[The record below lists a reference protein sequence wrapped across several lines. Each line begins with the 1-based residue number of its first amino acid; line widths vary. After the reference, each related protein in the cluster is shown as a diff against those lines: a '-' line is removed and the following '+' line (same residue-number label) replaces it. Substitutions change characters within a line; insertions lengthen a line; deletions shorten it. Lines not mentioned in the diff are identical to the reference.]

1 MLRFATWKLASVLAL
16 VAAAVLVILPSF
28 MPAEAV
34 DALAARLP
42 SFVPLRQIVL
52 GLDLQGGAYLLM
64 EVDSASVT
72 KSQIE
77 ALRDDVRQKLRE
89 GKIGISGGIAVE
101 PRAVVVRIADP
112 AERAKALELL
122 GSLSQ
127 PIGGA
132 LAGGNGRTLDVTQ
145 TPDGVRLAL
154 TDAAIADKVR
164 HAVGQSIEVLNRRIN
179 AMGTKETVI
188 QQQGPNRVLIEAP
201 GSQDTTAL
209 KNMIGQTAKL
219 EFRLVAD
226 PGDPPNEVETL
237 PMQKGGG
244 SIEVEKR
251 VMVDGEDLVDA
262 QQSFDQQT
270 GEPDVTFRFN
280 LRGGQKFGQVT
291 SENVGRPFAIV
302 LDGKV
307 ISAPVIRSPITGGT
321 GQITGNFT
329 LDEASSLAILLRAG
343 ALPAKLTVIEE
354 RTVGPGLGQ
363 DSIDAGKRAAYV
375 GAALVVVYM
384 IATYGIFGSMVLL
397 GATLTLPG
405 IAGIVFTIGM
415 AVDSNV
421 LIYERIR
428 EEAHLGRSVI
438 SALDA
443 GFRRAFATI
452 VDSNVTMFVAALI
465 LYLFGSGAVRGFAVS
480 LGLGILTSIIT
491 AVTMTRMMIALWY
504 HRARPKTLPICPTLP
519 IRAGRRAQRNLR
531 HETSSARAREHQI
544 RLHAVPPRELSAVGA
559 AVDRLGPHVPVRGH
573 EFRHRLCRRHSGR
586 HARQERRG
594 QCRRHSFQ
602 SRGPRRGT

>member
-1 MLRFATWKLASVLAL
+1 MLRFAPWKLASVLAFVAVAILL
-16 VAAAVLVILPSF
+16 VVPSF
-28 MPAEAV
+28 MPVGLV
-34 DALAARLP
+34 DSVSARLP
-42 SFVPLRQIVL
+42 GFIPMRQIVL
-52 GLDLQGGAYLLM
+52 GLDLQGGAYMLM
-64 EVDSASVT
+64 QVDEASVT
-72 KSQIE
+72 KSQVE
-77 ALRDDVRQKLRE
+77 ALRDDVRQKLRD
-89 GKIGISGGIAVE
+89 GKIGLSGGIATQASGVL
-101 PRAVVVRIADP
+101 VRIADP
-112 AERAKALELL
+112 AERDKAYALL
-122 GSLSQ
+122 QSLSQ
-127 PIGGA
+127 PIGGP
-132 LAGGNGRTLDVTQ
+132 LAGGNGRTLEVSETDS
-145 TPDGVRLAL
+145 GVQLML
-154 TDAAIADKVR
+154 TEAAIADKVR
-164 HAVGQSIEVLNRRIN
+164 HAVGQSIEVLNRRVN

-188 QQQGPNRVLIEAP
+188 QQQGPNRVLIEVP
-201 GSQDTTAL
+201 GLQDTTRL
-209 KNMIGQTAKL
+209 KEIIGQTAKL
-219 EFRLVAD
+219 DFQLVAD

-244 SIEVEKR
+244 TVTVQKR
-251 VMVDGEDLVDA
+251 IMVDGGDLVDA

-329 LDEASSLAILLRAG
+329 IDEASSLAILLRAG
-343 ALPAKLTVIEE
+343 ALPAKLTVVEE

-375 GAALVVVYM
+375 GAILVVIYM
-384 IATYGIFGSMVLL
+384 ITTYGIFGVFADLALAVHILFIFASMVLL

-443 GFRRAFATI
+443 GFKRAFATI

-480 LGLGILTSIIT
+480 LGLGIVTSIVT

-504 HRARPKTLPICPTLP
+504 RRARPSKLPI
-519 IRAGRRAQRNLR
+519 
-531 HETSSARAREHQI
+531 
-544 RLHAVPPRELSAVGA
+544 
-559 AVDRLGPHVPVRGH
+559 
-573 EFRHRLCRRHSGR
+573 
-586 HARQERRG
+586 
-594 QCRRHSFQ
+594 
-602 SRGPRRGT
+602 

>member
-1 MLRFATWKLASVLAL
+1 MLRFAPWKLASVLAL
-16 VAAAVLVILPSF
+16 VAAAVLLIVPSF
-28 MPAEAV
+28 MPAATVE
-34 DALAARLP
+34 ALAARLP
-42 SFVPLRQIVL
+42 GFIPLRQIVL
-52 GLDLQGGAYLLM
+52 GLDLQGGAYMLM
-64 EVDSASVT
+64 QVDDASVV
-72 KSQIE
+72 KSQVE
-77 ALRDDVRQKLRE
+77 TLRDDVRQKMRE
-89 GKIGISGGIAVE
+89 GKIALSGGIATQ
-101 PRAVVVRIADP
+101 PRGVLVRIAEAP
-112 AERAKALELL
+112 ERAKAFQLL
-122 GSLSQ
+122 QSLSQ
-127 PIGGA
+127 PIGGP

-145 TPDGVRLAL
+145 TDVGVQLTL

-164 HAVGQSIEVLNRRIN
+164 HAVTQSIEVLNRRIN

-188 QQQGPNRVLIEAP
+188 AQQGPNRVLIEVP
-201 GSQDTTAL
+201 GLQDTTKL
-209 KNMIGQTAKL
+209 KDIIGQTAKL

-226 PGDPPNEVETL
+226 PGDPPNDVEVL

-244 SIEVEKR
+244 TVTVQKR
-251 VMVDGEDLVDA
+251 VMVDGGDLVDA

-280 LRGGQKFGQVT
+280 LRGGQKFGAVT

-307 ISAPVIRSPITGGT
+307 ISAPVIRSPITGGS
-321 GQITGNFT
+321 GQITGNFSSE
-329 LDEASSLAILLRAG
+329 EASSLAILLRAG
-343 ALPAKLTVIEE
+343 ALPAKLTVVEE

-375 GAALVVVYM
+375 GGFLVIVYM
-384 IATYGIFGSMVLL
+384 IATYGIFGVFADLALAVHILLIFASMVLL

-428 EEAHLGRSVI
+428 EESHLGRSVI

-443 GFRRAFATI
+443 GFKRAFATI
-452 VDSNVTMFVAALI
+452 IDSNVTMFVAALI

-480 LGLGILTSIIT
+480 LGLGILTSVIT

-504 HRARPKTLPICPTLP
+504 RRGRPTKLPI
-519 IRAGRRAQRNLR
+519 
-531 HETSSARAREHQI
+531 
-544 RLHAVPPRELSAVGA
+544 
-559 AVDRLGPHVPVRGH
+559 
-573 EFRHRLCRRHSGR
+573 
-586 HARQERRG
+586 
-594 QCRRHSFQ
+594 
-602 SRGPRRGT
+602 

>member
-1 MLRFATWKLASVLAL
+1 MLRFANWKLASVLAL
-16 VAAAVLVILPSF
+16 VAAAVLVVLPSF
-28 MPAEAV
+28 MPAQAV
-34 DALAARLP
+34 DALAARFP
-42 SFVPLRQIVL
+42 SFIPMRQIVL

-64 EVDSASVT
+64 EVDAASVI
-72 KSQIE
+72 KSQVE

-89 GKIGISGGIAVE
+89 GKIGISGGIAAE
-101 PRAVVVRIADP
+101 PRAVVARIADP
-112 AERAKALELL
+112 TERAKAFDLL
-122 GSLSQ
+122 QGLSQ

-145 TPDGVRLAL
+145 TADGIRLAL
-154 TDAAIADKVR
+154 TDAAVADKVR

-201 GSQDTTAL
+201 GSQDSTVL

-226 PGDPPNEVETL
+226 PGDPPNEAETL

-244 SIEVEKR
+244 TIQVQKR

-262 QQSFDQQT
+262 QQGFDQQS
-270 GEPDVTFRFN
+270 GEPDVSFRFN
-280 LRGGQKFGQVT
+280 LRGGQRFGQVT
-291 SENVGRPFAIV
+291 SANVGRPFAIV

-321 GQITGNFT
+321 GQITGNFS
-329 LDEASSLAILLRAG
+329 LEEASSLAILLRAG

-384 IATYGIFGSMVLL
+384 IATYGIFGVFADLALAVHILFIFASMVLL

-405 IAGIVFTIGM
+405 IAGIVFTLGM

-428 EEAHLGRSVI
+428 EEAHLGRSVV

-480 LGLGILTSIIT
+480 LGLGILTSVIT

-504 HRARPKTLPICPTLP
+504 QRARPKTLPI
-519 IRAGRRAQRNLR
+519 
-531 HETSSARAREHQI
+531 
-544 RLHAVPPRELSAVGA
+544 
-559 AVDRLGPHVPVRGH
+559 
-573 EFRHRLCRRHSGR
+573 
-586 HARQERRG
+586 
-594 QCRRHSFQ
+594 
-602 SRGPRRGT
+602 

>member
-1 MLRFATWKLASVLAL
+1 MLRFAPWKLASVLAL
-16 VAAAVLVILPSF
+16 VAAAILIVVPSF
-28 MPAEAV
+28 MPAGAV
-34 DALAARLP
+34 DSLAARLP
-42 SFVPLRQIVL
+42 GFIPVRQIVL
-52 GLDLQGGAYLLM
+52 GLDLRGGAYMLM
-64 EVDSASVT
+64 QVDDASVV

-77 ALRDDVRQKLRE
+77 ALRDDVRQTLRD
-89 GKIGISGGIAVE
+89 GKIGLSGGIATQ
-101 PRAVVVRIADP
+101 PRGVLVRIVDP
-112 AERAKALELL
+112 TERDKAYKLL
-122 GSLSQ
+122 QSLSQ
-127 PIGGA
+127 PIGGP
-132 LAGGNGRTLDVTQ
+132 LAGGNGRTLDVSET
-145 TPDGVRLAL
+145 DSGVQLTL
-154 TDAAIADKVR
+154 TDAATAEKVR
-164 HAVGQSIEVLNRRIN
+164 QAVTQSIEVLNRRIN
-179 AMGTKETVI
+179 AMGTKETVVER
-188 QQQGPNRVLIEAP
+188 QGGNRIVIEVP
-201 GSQDTTAL
+201 GLQDTTRL
-209 KNMIGQTAKL
+209 KQIIGQTAKL
-219 EFRLVAD
+219 DFQLVAD

-244 SIEVEKR
+244 TITVQKR
-251 VMVDGEDLVDA
+251 IMVDGADLVDA
-262 QQSFDQQT
+262 QQSFDPQT

-280 LRGGQKFGQVT
+280 LRGAQKFAQVT

-343 ALPAKLTVIEE
+343 ALPAKLTVVEE

-363 DSIDAGKRAAYV
+363 DSIDAGERAAFV
-375 GAALVVVYM
+375 GGILVVIYM
-384 IATYGIFGSMVLL
+384 ISTYGIFGIFADLALAVHILLIFASMVLL

-443 GFRRAFATI
+443 GFKRAFATI

-480 LGLGILTSIIT
+480 LGLGIVTSIIT
-491 AVTMTRMMIALWY
+491 AVTMTRMMIGLWY
-504 HRARPKTLPICPTLP
+504 HRGRPRKLPI
-519 IRAGRRAQRNLR
+519 
-531 HETSSARAREHQI
+531 
-544 RLHAVPPRELSAVGA
+544 
-559 AVDRLGPHVPVRGH
+559 
-573 EFRHRLCRRHSGR
+573 
-586 HARQERRG
+586 
-594 QCRRHSFQ
+594 
-602 SRGPRRGT
+602 

>member
-1 MLRFATWKLASVLAL
+1 MLRFARWKLASVIAL
-16 VAAAVLVILPSF
+16 IVAAILLVVPSF
-28 MPAEAV
+28 MPVEVV
-34 DALAARLP
+34 DSLAARLP
-42 SFVPLRQIVL
+42 SFIPVRQIVL
-52 GLDLQGGAYLLM
+52 GLDLQGGAYMLM
-64 EVDSASVT
+64 QVDQPSVIKT
-72 KSQIE
+72 QVE
-77 ALRDDVRQKLRE
+77 TLRDEVRQKMRE
-89 GKIGISGGIAVE
+89 GKIALAGGIAAQ
-101 PRAVVVRIADP
+101 PRGVLLRIADA
-112 AERAKALELL
+112 AERDKAYDLL
-122 GSLSQ
+122 QSLSQ
-127 PIGGA
+127 PIGGP
-132 LAGGNGRTLDVTQ
+132 LAGGTARTLDVAKT
-145 TPDGVRLAL
+145 DAGVELAL

-164 HAVGQSIEVLNRRIN
+164 HAISQSIEVLNRRVN

-188 QQQGPNRVLIEAP
+188 ARQGSNRILIEVP
-201 GSQDTTAL
+201 GLQDTTKL
-209 KNMIGQTAKL
+209 KQIIGQTAKL
-219 EFRLVAD
+219 DFQLVAD

-237 PMQKGGG
+237 PMQKGSGT
-244 SIEVEKR
+244 IQVQKR
-251 VMVDGEDLVDA
+251 IMVDGADLVDA

-291 SENVGRPFAIV
+291 SANVGRPFAIV

-329 LDEASSLAILLRAG
+329 VDEANSLAILLRAG
-343 ALPAKLTVIEE
+343 ALPAKLTVVEE

-375 GAALVVVYM
+375 GGLLVIIYM
-384 IATYGIFGSMVLL
+384 ITTYGVFGVFADLALAVHILLIFASMALL

-443 GFRRAFATI
+443 GFKRAFATI

-465 LYLFGSGAVRGFAVS
+465 LYLFGAGAVRGFAVS
-480 LGLGILTSIIT
+480 LGLGIITSIVT

-504 HRARPKTLPICPTLP
+504 RQARPKKIPI
-519 IRAGRRAQRNLR
+519 
-531 HETSSARAREHQI
+531 
-544 RLHAVPPRELSAVGA
+544 
-559 AVDRLGPHVPVRGH
+559 
-573 EFRHRLCRRHSGR
+573 
-586 HARQERRG
+586 
-594 QCRRHSFQ
+594 
-602 SRGPRRGT
+602 

>member
-1 MLRFATWKLASVLAL
+1 MLRFAPWKLASVIAL
-16 VAAAVLVILPSF
+16 VVAAILLIAPSF
-28 MPAEAV
+28 MPADVV
-34 DALAARLP
+34 DSLAARLP
-42 SFVPLRQIVL
+42 GFIPLRQIVL
-52 GLDLQGGAYLLM
+52 GLDLQGGAYMLM
-64 EVDSASVT
+64 QVDESSVIKT
-72 KSQIE
+72 QVE
-77 ALRDDVRQKLRE
+77 ALRDDVRQKMRE
-89 GKIGISGGIAVE
+89 GKIALSGGIAAQ
-101 PRAVVVRIADP
+101 PRGVLVRIADP
-112 AERAKALELL
+112 AEREKAYALL
-122 GSLSQ
+122 QSLSQ
-127 PIGGA
+127 PIGGP
-132 LAGGNGRTLDVTQ
+132 LAGGNGRTLDVAQ
-145 TPDGVRLAL
+145 TDAGVQLTL

-164 HAVGQSIEVLNRRIN
+164 HAISQSIEVLNRRVN

-188 QQQGPNRVLIEAP
+188 AQQGLNRVLIEVP
-201 GSQDTTAL
+201 GLQDTTKL
-209 KNMIGQTAKL
+209 KQIIGQTAKL
-219 EFRLVAD
+219 DFQLVAD

-237 PMQKGGG
+237 PMQKGAGT
-244 SIEVEKR
+244 VTVQKR
-251 VMVDGEDLVDA
+251 IMVNGEDLVDA

-329 LDEASSLAILLRAG
+329 VDEANSLAILLRAG
-343 ALPAKLTVIEE
+343 ALPAKLTVVEE

-375 GAALVVVYM
+375 GGLLVIVYM
-384 IATYGIFGSMVLL
+384 ITTYGVFGVFADLALAVHILLIFASMVLL

-443 GFRRAFATI
+443 GFKRAFATI

-480 LGLGILTSIIT
+480 LGLGIITSIVT
-491 AVTMTRMMIALWY
+491 AVTMTRMMIAVWY
-504 HRARPKTLPICPTLP
+504 RQVRPQKIPI
-519 IRAGRRAQRNLR
+519 
-531 HETSSARAREHQI
+531 
-544 RLHAVPPRELSAVGA
+544 
-559 AVDRLGPHVPVRGH
+559 
-573 EFRHRLCRRHSGR
+573 
-586 HARQERRG
+586 
-594 QCRRHSFQ
+594 
-602 SRGPRRGT
+602 